1 MNLPNRLTSARIV
14 LTVFFVMAL
23 LLPPEGW
30 VRSHFL
36 FGKTTALVIFI
47 IASLTDWWDGWY
59 ARRHKI
65 ETTFGALLDPLADKV
80 LTTAAFICFIAQPS
94 YRPGVPLVQAWM
106 VLVIVARDFL
116 VTGLRLVANQQ
127 GVVLRAEWF
136 GKHKTV
142 SQMVAIICILL
153 GLAAREDWH
162 CFGIDSDL
170 FDVLFSRV
178 AFTLMLITV
187 GLTLVS
193 GIIYFWKNRECFLRD
208 A

>member
-1 MNLPNRLTSARIV
+1 MNLPNRLTIARIV

-23 LLPPEGW
+23 LLPPQGW
-30 VRSHFL
+30 VRSHFP

-47 IASLTDWWDGWY
+47 VASLTDWWDGWY
-59 ARRHKI
+59 ARRHKL
-65 ETTFGALLDPLADKV
+65 ETAFGMLLDPLADKI
-80 LTTAAFICFIAQPS
+80 LTAAAFICFIEQPS
-94 YRPGVPLVQAWM
+94 YRAGVPLVQAWM

-142 SQMVAIICILL
+142 SQMVTIIVILL
-153 GLAAREDWH
+153 GLAAREDWN
-162 CFGIDSDL
+162 CFGADYNR
-170 FDVLFSRV
+170 FDVTFSRV